1 MSDELFQRSIKI
13 TNSLIEQIGEQTLQA
28 ACAKLSA
35 QCGGDTSKVTQPANP
50 ERDLETSMQSE
61 WMDDTHADVQA
72 IYDVSYALDM
82 AWSIALEVSLLA
94 AIVFYVVGK
103 QIKMHFPI
111 LGIELL
117 AIPSFL
123 ILVVFI
129 ISFIRVWRV
138 HQPAVIFEFG
148 KSARVSFCAQDMENS
163 VFDYLFF
170 RKFRNSWQRKT
181 VSISDIY
188 RIDNEIF
195 QVGSKRKKKCFSIN
209 ISGNFGSQKIVFSNK
224 QKRDECRA
232 LFSVAIKKYAKNA
245 RMDSN
250 LSIGSSGDSGF

>member
-13 TNSLIEQIGEQTLQA
+13 TTSLIEQIGEPTLQS

-35 QCGGDTSKVTQPANP
+35 QCGGDTSKVTQSANP
-50 ERDLETSMQSE
+50 ERDLDTSMQSE
-61 WMDDTHADVQA
+61 EMDDAHAGVQA
-72 IYDVSYALDM
+72 IYDVNYALDM
-82 AWSIALEVSLLA
+82 AWSIALELSFFA
-94 AIVFYVVGK
+94 AVVFYVVGI
-103 QIKMHFPI
+103 QIKEHFPT
-111 LGIELL
+111 LGLELL
-117 AIPSFL
+117 AIPSLFV
-123 ILVVFI
+123 LVVFI

-148 KSARVSFCAQDMENS
+148 KSGRVSFCAQDMENS

-188 RIDNEIF
+188 RVDNEMF
-195 QVGSKRKKKCFSIN
+195 QVGAKRKIKYFSIN
-209 ISGNFGSQKIVFSNK
+209 VSGKFGSQKIVFSNK

-232 LFSVAIKKYAKNA
+232 LFSVAIKKYAKDA

-250 LSIGSSGDSGF
+250 LSVGSSGDSGY